1 MFLCLQ
7 CCCDVRAFTRS
18 TPVCNCEIETRREK
32 ARAKEI
38 ACAVMLPS
46 ASACVPLSVCMS
58 VCTDAMIHSQRS
70 LAVYLLVNCM
80 SVSDMLVSPCTHPAG
95 SCAPFSW
102 VTLAI
107 QMSWIS
113 PAPVFARSL
122 RSRWSCDCDR
132 QESEWYNYQ
141 RSRFGKGS
149 LSQNQSRGYRELGT
163 GDCEYMCTFMF
174 LCTYLPI
181 HSCDSSCV
189 ESSEASFINAD
200 HANKQHQSA
209 SLVLGSLFL
218 SFFFL
223 LAPLRIC
230 RISTHSNSALCGV

>member
-1 MFLCLQ
+1 LCLQ

-38 ACAVMLPS
+38 ACAVILQR
-46 ASACVPLSVCMS
+46 ASACVPLSVCLS

-149 LSQNQSRGYRELGT
+149 LSHNQSRGYRELGT

-174 LCTYLPI
+174 LCTYLPNPFMR
-181 HSCDSSCV
+181 
-189 ESSEASFINAD
+189 FIVCRKLRSIIYQCRPC
-200 HANKQHQSA
+200 KQATSV
-209 SLVLGSLFL
+209 SLSRFGFPFPLV
-218 SFFFL
+218 FFPFGPFAYL
-223 LAPLRIC
+223 QDINTL
-230 RISTHSNSALCGV
+230 